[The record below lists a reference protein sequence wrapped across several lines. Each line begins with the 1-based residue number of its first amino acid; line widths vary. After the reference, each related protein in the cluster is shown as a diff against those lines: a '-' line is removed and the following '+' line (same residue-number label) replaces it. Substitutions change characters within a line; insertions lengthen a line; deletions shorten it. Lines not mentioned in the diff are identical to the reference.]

1 MRKEWM
7 LSWESLGQNQFL
19 MHHYFSMITESK
31 LPWHQQNLCNQLIL
45 HSASLQLTNHF
56 APDFYVN
63 KLFWRTIQNQRKGV
77 VYRLKHA
84 AMYMTNDMT
93 DDKNTKI
100 NSRSHKVM
108 KWPTLTLAPSLLSR
122 WQSVLPAV
130 RVERGGR
137 GAGGPSSRRAYL
149 RMELDLRPTLT
160 ADPCCR

>member
-1 MRKEWM
+1 M
-7 LSWESLGQNQFL
+7 
-19 MHHYFSMITESK
+19 
-31 LPWHQQNLCNQLIL
+31 
-45 HSASLQLTNHF
+45 QLTNHF
-56 APDFYVN
+56 APDFYFN

-84 AMYMTNDMT
+84 VYMTNDMT

-130 RVERGGR
+130 RVERGAGALR
-137 GAGGPSSRRAYL
+137 INFVAGAGSKFR
-149 RMELDLRPTLT
+149 LDLSNTLGVHSGRRRDLLVRKKKFNIGCAWDGT
-160 ADPCCR
+160 AASDNNKLSVRLVLKIESSTLWNITSVSNK